1 MFIFKKTNGA
11 LEVAPANFSPDNYDA
26 EMLAQVE
33 EVLCINK
40 VLVKQTRLVP
50 KNPEAR
56 AKIRETQLQAEA
68 EEKPRRNKKG
78 K

>member
-1 MFIFKKTNGA
+1 MFIFKKTNGS

-40 VLVKQTRLVP
+40 VLVKQTRLVL
-50 KNPEAR
+50 KSPEAR
-56 AKIRETQLQAEA
+56 AKIRETQPQAEV
-68 EEKPRRNKKG
+68 EKKPRRNKKG